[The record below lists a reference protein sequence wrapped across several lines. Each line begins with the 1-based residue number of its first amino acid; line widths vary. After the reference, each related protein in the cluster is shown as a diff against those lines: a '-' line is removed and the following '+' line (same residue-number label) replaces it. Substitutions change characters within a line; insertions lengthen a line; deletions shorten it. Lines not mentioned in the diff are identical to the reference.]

1 MLSRTRFLCEGA
13 DGQVWIPT
21 AFASHLSQ
29 GTSGSS
35 AVPGLS
41 APGKLGIQTADLGLK
56 ACLYPEYVHSVHLQ
70 SYRAWIQPPIIPPPK
85 LQTQLEKRND
95 KVGSPAGLGP
105 VSLQTFLQFHCE
117 TSPLRLRDGAENR
130 SYLLAPRCHRRRSEQ
145 SKSGE
150 TRRCSSCGCFSPL

>member
-1 MLSRTRFLCEGA
+1 MSVREPTGKFGSRQPRKPPEPGNQREQRCSRTVCSGETGDSDRRPQMKGVFGA
-13 DGQVWIPT
+13 RISAKR
-21 AFASHLSQ
+21 AF
-29 GTSGSS
+29 T
-35 AVPGLS
+35 
-41 APGKLGIQTADLGLK
+41 KL
-56 ACLYPEYVHSVHLQ
+56 HSVDSSPDH
-70 SYRAWIQPPIIPPPK
+70 PPPTPK
-85 LQTQLEKRND
+85 LQTQLEKPND

-117 TSPLRLRDGAENR
+117 TSPLRRRDGAENR